1 MQNDE
6 IRTQFA
12 KFLREKRTALGMSL
26 RTFSI
31 HIYGFE
37 SNFSYLGE
45 LERGSKKPTLAT
57 MEQILDKLNCK
68 FHIEEL

>member
-1 MQNDE
+1 MQDDE
-6 IRTQFA
+6 IKNQFA

-26 RTFSI
+26 RAFSI

-45 LERGSKKPTLAT
+45 LERGTKKPTLDT
-57 MEQILDKLNCK
+57 LTTILEKLNCR

>member
-1 MQNDE
+1 MQDDE
-6 IRTQFA
+6 INNQFA

-26 RTFSI
+26 RAFSI

-45 LERGSKKPTLAT
+45 LERGTKKPTLDT
-57 MEQILDKLNCK
+57 LTTILDKLNCR